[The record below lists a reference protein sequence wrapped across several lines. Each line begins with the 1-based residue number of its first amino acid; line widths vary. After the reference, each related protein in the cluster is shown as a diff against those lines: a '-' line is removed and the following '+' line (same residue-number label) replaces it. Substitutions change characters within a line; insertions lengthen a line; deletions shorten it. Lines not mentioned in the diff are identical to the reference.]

1 MIKRNVSITLEK
13 AQEWYNSDNK
23 SLKEIALQAFNESE
37 LKFDFRNIKS
47 LSDACS
53 VLGLNYN
60 VILSESCYMKTI
72 SKASAAIFNLNIIK
86 KALNLGQKLSFTENP
101 KDSYIYYPFNPI
113 ICRDSTY
120 YSDEIKE
127 DKIKIVGKFKV
138 EGKIYLILGNSAIA
152 SLTCY
157 SGLGAFNPKNGS
169 GFSSIGFLFS
179 SIGFLGCASREIA
192 EHFSRYF
199 GTLITEAKYGDLK
212 GFEIIRIF

>member
-13 AQEWYNSDNK
+13 AQEWYNSGND

-37 LKFDFRNIKS
+37 LKFDFRSIKS
-47 LSDACS
+47 LCDACN

-60 VILSESCYMKTI
+60 EILSELCYIKKI
-72 SKASAAIFNLNIIK
+72 SKASAAMFKLNIIK
-86 KALNLGQKLSFTENP
+86 KALNLGKELSFTKNP
-101 KDSYIYYPFNPI
+101 EDSHICYPFNPI
-113 ICRDSTY
+113 IRRDSIY
-120 YSDEIKE
+120 YNDEIE
-127 DKIKIVGKFKV
+127 EGRIKIVGKFKV
-138 EGKIYLILGNSAIA
+138 EGEIYLILGDSAIA
-152 SLTCY
+152 SIIGF

-169 GFSSIGFLFS
+169 SQAFSNIA
-179 SIGFLGCASREIA
+179 FLGCASREIA

>member
-13 AQEWYNSDNK
+13 AQEWYNSGNE

-47 LSDACS
+47 LCDACN

-60 VILSESCYMKTI
+60 EVLSELCYIKKI
-72 SKASAAIFNLNIIK
+72 SKASAAMFKLNIIK
-86 KALNLGQKLSFTENP
+86 KALNLGQELSFTKNP
-101 KDSYIYYPFNPI
+101 EDSYICYPFNPI
-113 ICRDSTY
+113 IRRDSIY
-120 YSDEIKE
+120 YSDRIK
-127 DKIKIVGKFKV
+127 DGKIKIVGKFKV
-138 EGKIYLILGNSAIA
+138 EGEIYLILGDSAIA
-152 SLTCY
+152 SSTCT
-157 SGLGAFNPKNGS
+157 SGLSAFNPKNGS
-169 GFSSIGFLFS
+169 GQAFSNIA
-179 SIGFLGCASREIA
+179 FLGCASREIA

>member
-13 AQEWYNSDNK
+13 AQEWYNSGND

-37 LKFDFRNIKS
+37 LKFDFRKIKS

-60 VILSESCYMKTI
+60 VILSETCYMKSI
-72 SKASAAIFNLNIIK
+72 SRASAAMFNLNIIK
-86 KALNLGQKLSFTENP
+86 KALNLGKELSFTKNP
-101 KDSYIYYPFNPI
+101 EDSYICYPFNPI
-113 ICRDSTY
+113 IRRDSIY
-120 YSDEIKE
+120 YSDELK
-127 DKIKIVGKFKV
+127 DGKIKIVGKFKV
-138 EGKIYLILGNSAIA
+138 EGETYLILGDSAIA
-152 SLTCY
+152 SITSF
-157 SGLGAFNPKNGS
+157 SGLGALNPKNGS
-169 GFSSIGFLFS
+169 CQAFSNTA
-179 SIGFLGCASREIA
+179 FLGCASREIA

>member
-1 MIKRNVSITLEK
+1 MKRNVSITLEK

-23 SLKEIALQAFNESE
+23 SLKEIALQAFNEKE
-37 LKFDFRNIKS
+37 LKFNFRVIKT
-47 LSDACS
+47 LEDACNA
-53 VLGLNYN
+53 LNLDYKN
-60 VILSESCYMKTI
+60 VVIKADYIELY
-72 SKASAAIFNLNIIK
+72 SKASAAMFKLNIIK
-86 KALNLGQKLSFTENP
+86 KALNLGQELSFTENP
-101 KDSYIYYPFNPI
+101 KDSYICYPFNPI

-127 DKIKIVGKFKV
+127 GKIKIVGKFKV
-138 EGKIYLILGNSAIA
+138 EGEIYLILGNSAIA

-157 SGLGAFNPKNGS
+157 SGLGAFNPKNRS
-169 GFSSIGFLFS
+169 GFSSIRFCFS

>member
-13 AQEWYNSDNK
+13 AQEWYNSGND
-23 SLKEIALQAFNESE
+23 SLKEIALQAFNENE

-60 VILSESCYMKTI
+60 VILSETCYMKST
-72 SKASAAIFNLNIIK
+72 SRASAAMFNLNIIK
-86 KALNLGQKLSFTENP
+86 KALNLGKELSFTKNP
-101 KDSYIYYPFNPI
+101 EDSYICYPFNPI
-113 ICRDSTY
+113 IRKDSTY

-127 DKIKIVGKFKV
+127 GRIKIVGKFKV
-138 EGKIYLILGNSAIA
+138 EGEIYLILGDSAIA
-152 SLTCY
+152 SITGF
-157 SGLGAFNPKNGS
+157 SGLGALNPKNGS
-169 GFSSIGFLFS
+169 CQAFSNTA
-179 SIGFLGCASREIA
+179 FLGCASREIA

>member
-1 MIKRNVSITLEK
+1 MEKRSITITIDK
-13 AQEWYNSDNK
+13 AREWYNSENE
-23 SLKEIALQAFNESE
+23 SLKEIALQAFNEEE
-37 LKFDFRNIKS
+37 LKFNFRNIKT
-47 LSDACS
+47 LEDACNA
-53 VLGLNYN
+53 LNLDYKN
-60 VILSESCYMKTI
+60 VVIKADYIELY
-72 SKASAAIFNLNIIK
+72 SKSSAAMFKLNIIK
-86 KALNLGQKLSFTENP
+86 KALNLGKELSFTKNP
-101 KDSYIYYPFNPI
+101 KDSYICYPFNPI

-127 DKIKIVGKFKV
+127 GKIKIVGKFKV
-138 EGKIYLILGNSAIA
+138 EGEIYLILGNSAIA
-152 SLTCY
+152 SLTCS

-169 GFSSIGFLFS
+169 GFS

>member
-1 MIKRNVSITLEK
+1 MEERKVTITIDK
-13 AQEWYNSDNK
+13 AREWYNSGNE
-23 SLKEIALQAFNESE
+23 SLKEIALQAFNKSE
-37 LKFDFRNIKS
+37 LKFNFRSIKS

-60 VILSESCYMKTI
+60 EILSELCYIKKI
-72 SKASAAIFNLNIIK
+72 SRASAAMFNLNIIK
-86 KALNLGQKLSFTENP
+86 KALNLGKELSFTKNP
-101 KDSYIYYPFNPI
+101 EDSYICYPFNPI

-127 DKIKIVGKFKV
+127 GKIKIVGKFKV
-138 EGKIYLILGNSAIA
+138 EGKIYLILGDNAIVD
-152 SLTCY
+152 SICS

-169 GFSSIGFLFS
+169 GKTFPN
-179 SIGFLGCASREIA
+179 IGFLGCASREIA

-212 GFEIIRIF
+212 GFEIIRTF

>member
-13 AQEWYNSDNK
+13 AQEWYNSGNE
-23 SLKEIALQAFNESE
+23 SLKEIALQAFNENE

-53 VLGLNYN
+53 VLGLNYSE
-60 VILSESCYMKTI
+60 ILSESCYMKII
-72 SKASAAIFNLNIIK
+72 SKASAAMFNLNIIK
-86 KALNLGQKLSFTENP
+86 KALNLGKELSFTKNP
-101 KDSYIYYPFNPI
+101 EDSYICYPFNPI
-113 ICRDSTY
+113 IRKDSTY

-127 DKIKIVGKFKV
+127 GRIKIVGKFKV
-138 EGKIYLILGNSAIA
+138 EGEIYLILGDSAIA
-152 SLTCY
+152 SITGF
-157 SGLGAFNPKNGS
+157 SGLGALNPKSGS
-169 GFSSIGFLFS
+169 CQAFSNTA
-179 SIGFLGCASREIA
+179 FLGCASREIA

>member
-1 MIKRNVSITLEK
+1 MKERNVTITIDK
-13 AQEWYNSDNK
+13 AREWYNSENE

-47 LSDACS
+47 LSDACN

-60 VILSESCYMKTI
+60 EILSELCYIKRI
-72 SKASAAIFNLNIIK
+72 SKASAAMFKLNIVK
-86 KALNLGQKLSFTENP
+86 KALNLGQELSFTENP
-101 KDSYIYYPFNPI
+101 KDSYICYPFNPI

-138 EGKIYLILGNSAIA
+138 EGEIYLILGDSAMT
-152 SLTCY
+152 SLTYY
-157 SGLGAFNPKNGS
+157 SGLSAFDSKDGS
-169 GFSSIGFLFS
+169 GLTFPN
-179 SIGFLGCASREIA
+179 IGFLGCASREIA

-212 GFEIIRIF
+212 DFEIIRIF

>member
-13 AQEWYNSDNK
+13 AQEWYNSGND

-53 VLGLNYN
+53 VLGLNYSE
-60 VILSESCYMKTI
+60 ILSESCYMKII
-72 SKASAAIFNLNIIK
+72 SKASAAMFNLNIIK
-86 KALNLGQKLSFTENP
+86 KALNLGKELSFTKNP
-101 KDSYIYYPFNPI
+101 EDSYICYPFNPI
-113 ICRDSTY
+113 IRKDSTY

-127 DKIKIVGKFKV
+127 GRIKIVGKFKV
-138 EGKIYLILGNSAIA
+138 EGEIYLILGDSAIA
-152 SLTCY
+152 SITGF
-157 SGLGAFNPKNGS
+157 SGLGALNPKNGS
-169 GFSSIGFLFS
+169 CQAFSNTA
-179 SIGFLGCASREIA
+179 FLGCASREIA

-212 GFEIIRIF
+212 GFEIIRTF

>member
-1 MIKRNVSITLEK
+1 MIKRNISVTLEK
-13 AQEWYNSDNK
+13 AQEWYNNDNE

-60 VILSESCYMKTI
+60 EILSESCYINRI
-72 SKASAAIFNLNIIK
+72 SKASAAMFNLNIIK
-86 KALNLGQKLSFTENP
+86 KALNLGKELSFTKNP
-101 KDSYIYYPFNPI
+101 EGSCICYPFNPI
-113 ICRDSTY
+113 IRRDSSCY
-120 YSDEIKE
+120 GNEIKE
-127 DKIKIVGKFKV
+127 GKIKIVGKFKV
-138 EGKIYLILGNSAIA
+138 EGEIYLILGDSAIV
-152 SLTCY
+152 SLACS

-169 GFSSIGFLFS
+169 GQTFSN
-179 SIGFLGCASREIA
+179 IGFLGCASREIA

-212 GFEIIRIF
+212 GFEIIRTF